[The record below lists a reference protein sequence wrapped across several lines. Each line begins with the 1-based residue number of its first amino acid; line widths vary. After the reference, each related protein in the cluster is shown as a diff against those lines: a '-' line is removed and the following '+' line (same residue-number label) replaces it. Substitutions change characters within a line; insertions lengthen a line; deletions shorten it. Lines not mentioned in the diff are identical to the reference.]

1 MSGASRAEGRAAR
14 VRVLCAAT
22 IVLAASAIAGML
34 FVMRAGWAPSPGF
47 SSAVV
52 FWNERVSHAAD
63 WWPRILGMEV
73 LWSAALAVLVTTLLI
88 VPPRAPKHFVR
99 ALLAGQFL
107 LLGVFAATPMPLDAD
122 QYAYVAYADLVD
134 RGYSPYDPPA
144 KRAVLTPQ
152 LHEAATV
159 WSNGEGGSDARERV
173 VVRDKYGP
181 ALTLGMAAVLEPFR
195 GASLEAQ
202 ARVLRILA
210 SLACIVITL
219 LLWDELRDRPWG
231 PAALAA
237 FAFNPLV
244 VTQTAIGAHDDLFA
258 VLPALLAYRLA
269 VRGGYAPAALF
280 LGFSAACKLT
290 FAPFA
295 LPLLAFA
302 YGRTRRPAVVL
313 AMIAVLLA
321 VPLLFALPFG
331 WWEALIRPYRDAQAY
346 NASLLFGYLGSAA
359 QRVTRSAGLAQGV
372 RHWLD
377 PSLIVLCAASIAA
390 LAVRGRRE
398 TILEAGLLLLL
409 FTAARQQT
417 WYALNLIPMLLIP
430 RRWALG
436 VFLGCTLAS
445 QAIQRKNF
453 IGGWDAP
460 PFVPFLIVAI
470 VSSAALAVA
479 FTTLGRTIV
488 LPRGGFSER
497 AHGRATR

>member
-1 MSGASRAEGRAAR
+1 MSGRSRAAGRAAR
-14 VRVLCAAT
+14 VLLVCAAT
-22 IVLAASAIAGML
+22 IVLCASAMAGML
-34 FVMRAGWAPSPGF
+34 FAMRAAWTPAPGF
-47 SSAVV
+47 SSSVV

-73 LWSAALAVLVTTLLI
+73 LWSAALVVLVTTLLI
-88 VPPRAPKHFVR
+88 ARPPAPNHFVR
-99 ALLAGQFL
+99 ALLAGEFL
-107 LLGVFAATPMPLDAD
+107 LLAVFAASPMPLDAD

-144 KRAVLTPQ
+144 KRDVLTPQ

-159 WSNGEGGSDARERV
+159 WNNGEGGSDARERV

-181 ALTLGMAAVLEPFR
+181 ALTLAMAAALAPFR
-195 GASLEAQ
+195 DASLEAQ
-202 ARVLRILA
+202 ARVLRLLA

-258 VLPALLAYRLA
+258 VLPALLAYRFA
-269 VRGGYAPAALF
+269 ARGRYAPAALF
-280 LGFSAACKLT
+280 LGVSAACKLT
-290 FAPFA
+290 FVPFA

-313 AMIAVLLA
+313 AMIAVLFA
-321 VPLLFALPFG
+321 VPLLLAIPFG
-331 WWEALIRPYRDAQAY
+331 WSEALIRPYRDAQAY

-359 QRVTRSAGLAQGV
+359 QRITHVPGLAQAV
-372 RHWLD
+372 RHWLG
-377 PSLIVLCAASIAA
+377 PSLIVLCAASLAA
-390 LAVRGRRE
+390 LALRRRRE
-398 TILEAGLLLLL
+398 AILEAALLLLL

-417 WYALNLIPMLLIP
+417 WYALNVIPLLLIP
-430 RRWALG
+430 RPWAIG

-460 PFVPFLIVAI
+460 PFVPFLVVAL
-470 VSSAALAVA
+470 VASAALAVA
-479 FTTLGRTIV
+479 FTVLGRTSIV
-488 LPRGGFSER
+488 RKAGFSER
-497 AHGRATR
+497 SHGRAAR